1 MDPAARA
8 WLDQRVAVTG
18 RPAAT
23 HRRPWAVVWRVPVST
38 GQVWFKQCAP
48 VQAFEPALTIRLA
61 ADFPQ
66 LLPQVLAS
74 DIERRW
80 LLLADAGAP
89 VRRFGN
95 RPEFWVDVLPRYAE
109 LQRDQ
114 ARRVDEHLAAGVPD
128 LRLELLPARYGE
140 LLAANLPCDRE
151 KKDAIARLEPS
162 FARWCVE
169 LADHGIP
176 ATVQHDDL
184 HHSNLFVHNRHLR
197 ILDWGDTVISH
208 PFASLVV
215 TFQFLEEVNGLAPD
229 DPCFLRLRRAY
240 LEPWG
245 SGHEAALSV
254 ALRVG
259 AVAHAISWL
268 RQREALPE
276 SWLPRFDAAYQGN
289 LDRVA
294 RLADD

>member
-1 MDPAARA
+1 MDLAARA

-18 RPAAT
+18 RPEAT

-38 GQVWFKQCAP
+38 EQVWFKQCAP
-48 VQAFEPALTIRLA
+48 VQAFEPALTVRLA

-66 LLPQVLAS
+66 LLPEVLAS
-74 DIERRW
+74 DLDRRW
-80 LLLADAGAP
+80 LLLADAGVP
-89 VRRFGN
+89 VRTFGN
-95 RPEFWVDVLPRYAE
+95 RPEFWLDALPRYAE
-109 LQRDQ
+109 LQQ
-114 ARRVDEHLAAGVPD
+114 SQTQRVDAHLGAGVPD
-128 LRLELLPARYGE
+128 LRVESLPALYGQ
-140 LLAANLPCDRE
+140 LLDARLPCNRQQRA
-151 KKDAIARLEPS
+151 AIARLES
-162 FARWCVE
+162 AFARWCAE
-169 LADHGIP
+169 LAEHGIP

-184 HHSNLFVHNRHLR
+184 HHSNLFVHNGRLR
-197 ILDWGDTVISH
+197 VLDWGDTVISH

-229 DPCFLRLRRAY
+229 DPWFRRLCSAY

-245 SGHEAALSV
+245 RGHEAALRV

-259 AVAHAISWL
+259 AVAHAISWI

-276 SWLPRFDAAYQGN
+276 SWLPRFDVAYRRN

-294 RLADD
+294 RLATA